1 MQNSPSSPGGETMQ
15 GEIALISWRQRLAS
29 WYTLYAEQK
38 ELGNAVVSAILWFAL
53 LGYAGS
59 AVLTNFA
66 AKVEK
71 FDGAIPLVHGRL
83 IQQGHTPNL
92 DFYSFYPP
100 LGLYVNAALFSL
112 LGRTVL
118 ATRVFAAVLYLL
130 LLLAAARFFRFR
142 CAYSRP
148 LVPAAMLVVASSI
161 GNTIERPPWPGL
173 AVSIVALLTYLFSQ
187 GGVEN
192 PLWAVGVSG
201 LLTGFALLYRINFG
215 AYVVMAVAFNLLLPW
230 VPRGGT
236 RRDRL
241 HLRKDLL
248 TATVFLGPLAVS
260 CAAFSYW
267 VYGRHAV
274 TAVVNLVVQAQRL
287 MILRGFIELPFS
299 MGIACAVALP
309 TGWFFLRML
318 MGAEVIPMKALVPA
332 AFTIALLSITLV
344 GHTHFSVVPILTAL
358 EIASVVFLHLFVY
371 RLTRSELCLLLFC
384 CGLLH
389 YYLSRA
395 DFPHGRVM
403 TIGAALLLPLLVS
416 PRSDLIESEPRSSVS
431 KGTGVAV
438 MLAASFVCFVSSL
451 RPVAMNLP
459 RGTRLLETLVRHPH
473 LTDTDRVLGPAAPD
487 APWLAVYPD
496 RDELQALRYL
506 RANSSSA
513 DAIFSGVPDHS
524 TIYGNNL
531 LIYWLADRPI
541 GVRTFQLEARV
552 ATEVPIQQGI
562 VADLEQNKVK
572 WVLIDGVRVDPDPTF
587 AAHPYVGSKL
597 LDQYIASH
605 YRVEARFGAYVVCSR
620 KAVGQA
626 GDCKDEPAL
635 AGQGRHSRSI
645 APVLRWVSL
654 KTAQLENVP
663 VVQIRN

>member
-1 MQNSPSSPGGETMQ
+1 MQNRPSSSGGDTMK
-15 GEIALISWRQRLAS
+15 GEIAFISWRQRLAS
-29 WYTLYAEQK
+29 WYALHAESK
-38 ELGNAVVSAILWFAL
+38 EHTALVLAILWFAL
-53 LGYAGS
+53 LSYAGS
-59 AVLTNFA
+59 IVLASFA
-66 AKVEK
+66 ATVQK

-83 IQQGHTPNL
+83 IQEGYTPNL

-118 ATRVFAAVLYLL
+118 ATRVFAAALYLL
-130 LLLAAARFFRFR
+130 LLFVASRFFRFR
-142 CAYSRP
+142 FADPRS
-148 LVPAAMLVVASSI
+148 LMPAAMLLFASSI
-161 GNTIERPPWPGL
+161 GSTIETAVWPGL
-173 AVSIVALLTYLFSQ
+173 GVSMVALLTYLLSM
-187 GGVEN
+187 GRKTN
-192 PLWAVGVSG
+192 LWAVGVSG

-215 AYVVMAVAFNLLLPW
+215 AYVVMAVAFDLVLPW
-230 VPRGGT
+230 VPRSGM

-248 TATVFLGPLAVS
+248 TATVFSVPLAVI

-274 TAVVNLVVQAQRL
+274 PAVLNLVVQAQRL
-287 MILRGFIELPFS
+287 MILRGFIELPLS
-299 MGIACAVALP
+299 IRIMSSVALP
-309 TGWFFLRML
+309 AGWFFLRML

-332 AFTIALLSITLV
+332 VFTIALLSITLV
-344 GHTHFSVVPILTAL
+344 GRTHFSVVPILIAL

-371 RLTRSELCLLLFC
+371 RLARSELCVLLFF

-395 DFPHGRVM
+395 DHPHARVM
-403 TIGAALLLPLLVS
+403 TIGAALLLPFLVS
-416 PRSDLIESEPRSSVS
+416 PRSDLIESEPRSSGSKSIGVTVLLAVS
-431 KGTGVAV
+431 V
-438 MLAASFVCFVSSL
+438 VCVSSSL
-451 RPVAMNLP
+451 RSAAMNIP
-459 RGTRLLETLVRHPH
+459 SGTRLLATLVRHPH
-473 LTDTDRVLGPAAPD
+473 LTDTDQVLGPVAPD
-487 APWLAVYPD
+487 AAWLAVYPD

-506 RANSSSA
+506 RANSSSS

-552 ATEVPIQQGI
+552 ATEVPVQQGI
-562 VADLEQNKVK
+562 VADLEQNNVK
-572 WVLIDGVRVDPDPTF
+572 WVLIDGVHVEPDRTF

-605 YRVEARFGAYVVCSR
+605 YRVKARFGLYVVSSR
-620 KAVGQA
+620 KTIGQA
-626 GDCKDEPAL
+626 GEDGPAS
-635 AGQGRHSRSI
+635 H
-645 APVLRWVSL
+645 
-654 KTAQLENVP
+654 
-663 VVQIRN
+663 